1 MDKVHRF
8 RSKECWASPKGV
20 SPSADGDKGVALD
33 LNFECLMGS
42 LSAYYKFLTENYM
55 QNIFDTH
62 AHYDDSKFDD
72 DRTELLET
80 LPKKGVC
87 NIVNQ
92 ATDLRTAQI
101 SIEFAEKYDY
111 IYAAVGVH
119 PENLDGLPDNYISV
133 LRELAKHKKV
143 VAIGEIGLD
152 YYYDIPK
159 NFQLRVFEEQLTLAN
174 ELSMPVCVHD
184 REAHGDILSLL
195 KKYKPKGVV
204 HCFSGSREMAR
215 DVLKLGMY
223 IGVGGVATF
232 KNARKAIEVIE
243 ETPLERI
250 VLETD
255 APYLAPVPFRG
266 KRNDSSMIIY
276 IAQKVAEIKKL
287 STEEIL
293 KITCENARK
302 MYEIN

>member
-1 MDKVHRF
+1 
-8 RSKECWASPKGV
+8 
-20 SPSADGDKGVALD
+20 
-33 LNFECLMGS
+33 
-42 LSAYYKFLTENYM
+42 M

-87 NIVNQ
+87 NVVNQ

-133 LRELAKHKKV
+133 LRELAKRKKV

-174 ELSMPVCVHD
+174 ELSMPVCIHD

-302 MYEIN
+302 MYEINSN